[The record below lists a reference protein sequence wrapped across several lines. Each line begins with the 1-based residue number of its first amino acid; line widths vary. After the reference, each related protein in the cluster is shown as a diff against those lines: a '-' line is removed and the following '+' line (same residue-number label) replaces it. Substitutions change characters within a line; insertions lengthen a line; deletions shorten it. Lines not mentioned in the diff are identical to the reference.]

1 MLKTM
6 FKSTIVAGALVFTVG
21 CASNAAM
28 ELEPK
33 VDQAMRK
40 AESAQ
45 ATANEAQRTANRAMQ
60 IAQEAKQAAQA
71 NSQRIERMFEAS
83 QRK

>member
-1 MLKTM
+1 MTKTLLKSA
-6 FKSTIVAGALVFTVG
+6 FVVVVVGAAAG
-21 CASNAAM
+21 CASSGPM
-28 ELEPK
+28 QSE

-45 ATANEAQRTANRAMQ
+45 TTANEAQRTANRAMQ
-60 IAQEAKQAAQA
+60 TAQEAKSASQA
-71 NSQRIERMFEAS
+71 NSQRIERMFESS

>member
-1 MLKTM
+1 MIKTL
-6 FKSTIVAGALVFTVG
+6 FKSTIVAGALLFTVG

-28 ELEPK
+28 EPK

-45 ATANEAQRTANRAMQ
+45 TTANEAQRTANRAMQ
-60 IAQEAKQAAQA
+60 TAQEAKQASQA

>member
-1 MLKTM
+1 MTKTLLKSA
-6 FKSTIVAGALVFTVG
+6 FVVGVVAAAAG
-21 CASNAAM
+21 CAGNNDAMQSN
-28 ELEPK
+28 

-45 ATANEAQRTANRAMQ
+45 TTANEAQRTANRAMQ
-60 IAQEAKQAAQA
+60 TAQEAKSAAQA
-71 NSQRIERMFEAS
+71 NSQRIERMFESS